1 MITKITDENRQSY
14 DARFDLLNEK
24 LSQAGFSY

>member
-14 DARFDLLNEK
+14 DARFDLLNDK
-24 LSQAGFSY
+24 LAAAGFNF